1 MRPVLSLILACWTVP
16 ALAQQRDTVVLRP
29 VVVTATRVPLPL
41 DAVPAAVTVLRGED
55 LVARGIRSVT
65 DALRDVVGV
74 AAARAGSYGSQT
86 SLFLRGGESDYVKVL
101 VDGVPVNAPGGAFD
115 FAHLTTDAIDRIEIV
130 RGPVSVLYGSDAVTG
145 VVQIFTRRASGA
157 MRGSLEVGGG
167 TYGAGRLAGV
177 LAGGRGSLSYTAAA
191 SGTRSDGIYSFNNQY
206 ENRTAVGALRLTP
219 GAATELA
226 LTMRWRDA
234 TAHFPTDGAGRAVDS
249 NQVTGERGPTVGLAA
264 EHRFSPALAAR
275 AQLAWHDT
283 DARYDDAADGPADT
297 VGVYAA
303 RNRSETRRA
312 GAGARLDWWAGPA
325 TVISGAV
332 DFERQRLRQ
341 SGVVASDFGS
351 FGDTVEAVR
360 HTLAYSL
367 QALAGIDSRL
377 LLSAGA
383 RLEDNQ
389 RFGTTLTGRA
399 GLAWRLGAGSRV
411 RAAAGTGFKEPTFVE
426 QYGGAGT
433 IGNRDL
439 APERSRS
446 WEVGIEQDLFR
457 RHATLVVAYFDQR
470 FTDLVEYTF
479 APAPTDSSNY
489 FNIGGA
495 VARGIEAGVSW
506 RRGAVINARFGYSYL
521 VTRVTDPG
529 FEPGTGTPLAA
540 GERLLRRPAHTG
552 HALAAW
558 SPPGRW
564 TLGAEVRVVGAR
576 EDLDFSSFP
585 FSRVRLA
592 PYGVV
597 GVTGAAD
604 LGAAG
609 WPSMTVRLRVD
620 NLLAARYEEVWGF
633 RAPGRAV
640 LVMLEARLPS

>member
-1 MRPVLSLILACWTVP
+1 MRAVLPVIVACWTVP
-16 ALAQQRDTVVLRP
+16 AVAQQRDTVVLRP
-29 VVVTATRVPLPL
+29 VVVTATRVPMSR

-55 LVARGIRSVT
+55 LVARGIRSVA

-86 SLFLRGGESDYVKVL
+86 SLFVRGGESDYVKVL

-115 FAHLTTDAIDRIEIV
+115 FAYLTTDAIDRIEIV

-145 VVQIFTRRASGA
+145 VVQIFTRQEQGPK
-157 MRGSLEVGGG
+157 RGSLEAGGG
-167 TYGAGRLAGV
+167 TYGSGRLAGS
-177 LAGGRGSLSYTAAA
+177 LAGAHGRVSYTVAA
-191 SGTRSDGIYSFNNQY
+191 SGTRGDGIYPFNNSY

-219 GAATELA
+219 DAATDLA
-226 LTMRWRDA
+226 LTMRWGDA

-249 NQVTGERGPTVGLAA
+249 NQVRGERGPTLGLAV

-283 DARYDDAADGPADT
+283 DARYDDAPDGPADT
-297 VGVYAA
+297 AGVYAS
-303 RNRSETRRA
+303 RSRSETRRT

-341 SGVVASDFGS
+341 SGVVESDFGR
-351 FGDTVEAVR
+351 FGDTVDAVR

-367 QALAGIDSRL
+367 QALAGVHSRL
-377 LLSAGA
+377 SLSAGA
-383 RLEDNQ
+383 RLEDNE
-389 RFGTTLTGRA
+389 RFGTALTGRA
-399 GLAWRLGAGSRV
+399 GLSWQLGAGSRV
-411 RAAAGTGFKEPTFVE
+411 RAAVGTGFKEPSFIE

-433 IGNRDL
+433 VGNRDL

-446 WEVGIEQDLFR
+446 WEIGIEQDLFR
-457 RHATLVVAYFDQR
+457 RQVTVVITYFNQR

-479 APAPTDSSNY
+479 APAPPDSSNY

-495 VARGIEAGVSW
+495 LANGIEASGRW
-506 RRGAVINARFGYSYL
+506 HLGAAISTRLGYAYL

-529 FEPGTGTPLAA
+529 FEPGAGTPLAA
-540 GERLLRRPAHTG
+540 GERLLRRPAHSG
-552 HALAAW
+552 HALVAW
-558 SPPGRW
+558 TPAGRW
-564 TLGAEVRVVGAR
+564 TLGAEVRVVSAR
-576 EDLDFSSFP
+576 EDLDFSGFP

-592 PYGVV
+592 PYGLV
-597 GVTGAAD
+597 GLTAAAD
-604 LGAAG
+604 LGRGA
-609 WPSMTVRLRVD
+609 WPAVTTRLRFD
-620 NLLAARYEEVWGF
+620 NLLGARYEEVWGF

-640 LVMLEARLPS
+640 VLTLEARLPS